1 MQSSN
6 NKATKEESTSTNK
19 STLFKNYYDKTTFK
33 VKDENGKVIADK
45 KYADL
50 TVKEK
55 PSSSIYLQQ
64 NKPLTNSEID
74 RVMKEGGPETFV
86 IDPYDKKNIKV
97 QKRIKCHL
105 QHR

>member
-1 MQSSN
+1 MMTKPHPHQDITKKGLIIPLITVLLFSLCTSSSTT
-6 NKATKEESTSTNK
+6 KRQKEEIHPNK

-55 PSSSIYLQQ
+55 TLPPFIY
-64 NKPLTNSEID
+64 NKTN
-74 RVMKEGGPETFV
+74 
-86 IDPYDKKNIKV
+86 
-97 QKRIKCHL
+97 L
-105 QHR
+105 

>member
-1 MQSSN
+1 
-6 NKATKEESTSTNK
+6 
-19 STLFKNYYDKTTFK
+19 LP
-33 VKDENGKVIADK
+33 I

-50 TVKEK
+50 TVKKK

-86 IDPYDKKNIKV
+86 IDPYDKKKLV